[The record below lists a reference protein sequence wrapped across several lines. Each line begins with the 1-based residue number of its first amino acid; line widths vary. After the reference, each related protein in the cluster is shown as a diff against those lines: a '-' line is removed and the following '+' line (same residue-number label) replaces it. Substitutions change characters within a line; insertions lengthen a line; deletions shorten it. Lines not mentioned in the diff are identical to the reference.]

1 MKRILSFS
9 TTVLLILFSTLAFAQ
24 EDTPHYWLTKSK
36 TAITEFDT
44 LLGIKAIEKAIEF
57 GLFDYQAISTSSVL
71 SFLAKDE
78 RSSHLMEGISEN
90 RKHLSDPRNLKVETG
105 DVDRFWANFD
115 SLRGKDAA
123 DLFLNN
129 YIREGS
135 IGLKTFYTIRMN
147 RDVGKY
153 LERIR
158 TLEGY
163 YQSIR
168 STSLKFES
176 LKPEFILAAEKLK
189 NLYDEAIFPP
199 IYFLMGSLNN
209 VGTADG
215 YAGMLIG
222 TEHLCKSPLADLTP
236 LSEFDQLVIFD
247 FDQTVPIIL
256 HEYVHLQQKNKPERS
271 LLDYAIMEGAADFIT
286 YLILG
291 KYTNP
296 DVFDFGFANE
306 QKLWKQFEMEMLT
319 ENTDDWLF
327 NTYNPDTGYPGNL
340 GYFIGFRICESYY
353 NQATDKQRAIKE
365 MLEIQDFE
373 RFLKESNYR

>member
-1 MKRILSFS
+1 
-9 TTVLLILFSTLAFAQ
+9 
-24 EDTPHYWLTKSK
+24 
-36 TAITEFDT
+36 
-44 LLGIKAIEKAIEF
+44 
-57 GLFDYQAISTSSVL
+57 VL
-71 SFLAKDE
+71 SFLATHE
-78 RSSHLMEGISEN
+78 RGSHLMEGISEN
-90 RKHLSDPRNLKVETG
+90 RKHFSDPSNLKVET
-105 DVDRFWANFD
+105 DDLDRFWAIFD
-115 SLRGKDAA
+115 HLEEKDAA

-129 YIREGS
+129 YIGEGS

-147 RDVGKY
+147 RDVGKF

-168 STSLKFES
+168 LTSLKFES

-189 NLYDEAIFPP
+189 NLYPEAIFPP

-222 TEHLCKSPLADLTP
+222 TEHLCKSPETDLTP
-236 LSEFDQLVIFD
+236 LSEFDRLVIFD

-256 HEYVHLQQKNKPERS
+256 HEYVHLQQKNKPERT
-271 LLDYAIMEGAADFIT
+271 LLDYAIMEGVADFVT

-296 DVFDFGFANE
+296 EVFDFGFTNE
-306 QKLWKQFEMEMLT
+306 EKLWEKFKKEMLT

-327 NTYNPDTGYPGNL
+327 NTYNPETGFPGNL

-373 RFLKESNYR
+373 RFLKESKYR

>member
-1 MKRILSFS
+1 MIRSLNFS
-9 TTVLLILFSTLAFAQ
+9 ATLLLILFTTVAFAQ
-24 EDTPHYWLTKSK
+24 KDTPHYWLTKSRE
-36 TAITEFDT
+36 AITQSDT
-44 LLGIKAIEKAIEF
+44 LKGIEAIEKAIHF
-57 GLFDYQAISTSSVL
+57 GLFDPQAISSSSVL
-71 SFLAKDE
+71 SFLATHE
-78 RSSHLMEGISEN
+78 RGSHLMEGISEN
-90 RKHLSDPRNLKVETG
+90 RKHFSDPSNLKVET
-105 DVDRFWANFD
+105 DDLDRFWAIFD
-115 SLRGKDAA
+115 HLEEKDAA

-129 YIREGS
+129 YIGEGS

-147 RDVGKY
+147 RDVGKF

-168 STSLKFES
+168 LTSLKFES

-189 NLYDEAIFPP
+189 NLYPEAIFPP

-222 TEHLCKSPLADLTP
+222 TEHLCKSPETDLTP
-236 LSEFDQLVIFD
+236 LSEFDRLVIFD

-256 HEYVHLQQKNKPERS
+256 HEYVHLQQKNKPERT
-271 LLDYAIMEGAADFIT
+271 LLDYAIMEGVADFVT

-296 DVFDFGFANE
+296 EVFDFGFTNE
-306 QKLWKQFEMEMLT
+306 EKLWEKFKKEMLT

-327 NTYNPDTGYPGNL
+327 NTYNPETGFPGNL

-373 RFLKESNYR
+373 RFLKESKYR